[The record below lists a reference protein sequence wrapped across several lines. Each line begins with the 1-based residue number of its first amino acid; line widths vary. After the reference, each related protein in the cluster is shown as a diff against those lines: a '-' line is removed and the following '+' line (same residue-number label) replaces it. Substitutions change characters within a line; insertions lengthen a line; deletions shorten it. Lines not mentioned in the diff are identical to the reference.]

1 LLNTLYDLYCPQAD
15 PDKVKKQP

>member
-1 LLNTLYDLYCPQAD
+1 MNTLYDLYCPQAD